1 MEKVKY
7 DNVILPQLR
16 KLMMHYLP
24 DLVSLR
30 NDLRLFEEKFDVRGC
45 LKLILMITFQIKC
58 K

>member
-16 KLMMHYLP
+16 KLMMHYLS

-30 NDLRLFEEKFDVRGC
+30 NGLRLFEEKFDVRGC